1 MKVRVGSFLNFVGL
15 LSSRTT
21 HPHVAYA
28 QMSKRNR
35 TDQNPR
41 LLNMRIHGRYVNVRP
56 IGNMS
61 GELGFLPL
69 PPFVKDLPPN
79 LLEP

>member
-1 MKVRVGSFLNFVGL
+1 
-15 LSSRTT
+15 
-21 HPHVAYA
+21 
-28 QMSKRNR
+28 
-35 TDQNPR
+35 
-41 LLNMRIHGRYVNVRP
+41 MRIHGRYVNVRP